1 MNCEYQNCS
10 ENASIECG
18 CAEPSLS
25 YCSAHFQS
33 HILSSPNLNHTQLA
47 SEIPQIL
54 KNAFNQLLS
63 NISTQ
68 KQQIQKKA
76 EEIINKVQNQTAQAL
91 NYLEDS
97 QNLCRLILKSL
108 LQRKDLSQVK
118 CVESILGMSEKE
130 LKKTT
135 RKWKSPVINSNSIRV
150 EKILDDLYKINTE
163 LSMQPLEIPIQST
176 TLSHK
181 KTKKNLKKKLNLKKT
196 LKHQNQSNQ
205 KTLITC
211 ATYLAKKN
219 CSKNFR

>member
-10 ENASIECG
+10 EKASIECG

-54 KNAFNQLLS
+54 KNAFDQLLS

-68 KQQIQKKA
+68 KQQIQEKA
-76 EEIINKVQNQTAQAL
+76 EKIINKVQNQTAQAL

-97 QNLCRLILKSL
+97 QNLCRLIFKSL
-108 LQRKDLSQVK
+108 LQRKDLTQVK
-118 CVESILGMSEKE
+118 CVEPILGMSEKE

-135 RKWKSPVINSNSIRV
+135 RKWKSPVISFNSVRA

-181 KTKKNLKKKLNLKKT
+181 KTKKKPQEKTKATKKLYLPVLLTRQRKT
-196 LKHQNQSNQ
+196 TQ
-205 KTLITC
+205 KTF
-211 ATYLAKKN
+211 AKQLLL
-219 CSKNFR
+219 